1 MLHRSVAPKIAT
13 ETVHYSI
20 YSEAAGEEGG
30 SVGPLEGDVVT
41 DDFEVG
47 LYYRNSVAIEIFFRH
62 FDHHEAPA
70 FGSLQYYSLCSYTR
84 TLGTF
89 CLLLFLRRERMSM
102 AAKHERAKLEKLAST
117 R

>member
-1 MLHRSVAPKIAT
+1 MAPKIAT